1 MVGMQRAA
9 CGLEQLALTRPM
21 MGAGYVDGHND
32 HVLRE
37 DETLDLLL
45 GRPALHLRRVR

>member
-21 MGAGYVDGHND
+21 VAVAVDGHND

-37 DETLDLLL
+37 DEPLDLHL
-45 GRPALHLRRVR
+45 GRPALHLQRVR